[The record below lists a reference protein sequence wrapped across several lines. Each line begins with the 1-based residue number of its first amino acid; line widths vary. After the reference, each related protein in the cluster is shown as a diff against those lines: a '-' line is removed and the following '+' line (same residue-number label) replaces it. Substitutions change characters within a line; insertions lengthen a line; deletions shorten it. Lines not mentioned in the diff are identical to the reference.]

1 MVYSTALIT
10 VTQETSTHTGRLVR
24 NASSQGERDQK
35 RTVAAHAPYEMAQ
48 NKRKM
53 DQNKLSEATRTRLI
67 FILGC
72 YV

>member
-35 RTVAAHAPYEMAQ
+35 RTVAAHAPYEMA
-48 NKRKM
+48 
-53 DQNKLSEATRTRLI
+53 
-67 FILGC
+67 
-72 YV
+72 